1 MFRNKTQKIKEK
13 IIKNNKLN
21 SIEDTINYIKKFVS
35 KMDKQHLDII
45 ENHILKKPKSDA
57 LDLWLQII
65 EERKK
70 ELK

>member
-1 MFRNKTQKIKEK
+1 MFKDKKTKIKEK

-21 SIEDTINYIKKFVS
+21 SIEDTINYIKKFIS
-35 KMDKQHLDII
+35 KMDKEHLDII